1 VWRYGAD
8 VPPPSRRAPG
18 PRRSA
23 AAALNLATRTGGR
36 AWDKVDGIFAR
47 AAHWIAVLPI
57 RVGRL
62 LRGMWE
68 GVRCL
73 RPWSPAWWRS
83 LGRKST
89 WLDVARWLGCRTV
102 DLLEIAAV
110 GEVYETLVDLVKLN
124 TRALIDEEIREASS
138 VFGSALNLRLVR
150 VDRRAVLGPAFSHR
164 DYTSFHTVN
173 GWGDGRRDVL
183 IHELTHVW
191 QYQQVGAI
199 YMPQALHAQRW
210 GAGYRYGGRDGLRA
224 AQEQRAGLASF
235 NREQQAQIVQDFYRM
250 RRSDPD
256 IAVYASFVQEVS
268 TLTPA
273 QLIAGRP
280 M

>member
-1 VWRYGAD
+1 VLR
-8 VPPPSRRAPG
+8 
-18 PRRSA
+18 
-23 AAALNLATRTGGR
+23 LATRTGVR
-36 AWDKVDGIFAR
+36 AWDKVDGIVAR
-47 AAHWIAVLPI
+47 VAHWIARLPM

-62 LRGMWE
+62 LVGLWE

-83 LGRKST
+83 LGRAST
-89 WLDVARWLGCRTV
+89 WLGVARWFGCRIV
-102 DLLEIAAV
+102 DLLEIAGV
-110 GEVYETLVDLVKLN
+110 GEVYETVVDLVKVN
-124 TRALIDEEIREASS
+124 TRALTDEEIREASS
-138 VFGSALNLRLVR
+138 IFGSALNLRLVR

-173 GWGDGRRDVL
+173 GWGEGRRDVL

-191 QYQQVGAI
+191 QYQQAGAI

-210 GAGYRYGGRDGLRA
+210 GGGYRYGGCAGLCA
-224 AQEQRAGLASF
+224 ARERQDSLASF

-280 M
+280 E

>member
-1 VWRYGAD
+1 VLR
-8 VPPPSRRAPG
+8 
-18 PRRSA
+18 
-23 AAALNLATRTGGR
+23 LATSTGVR
-36 AWDKVDGIFAR
+36 AWDKVDGIVAR
-47 AAHWIAVLPI
+47 AAHWTACLPI

-62 LRGMWE
+62 LVGLWA

-83 LGRKST
+83 LGRVST
-89 WLDVARWLGCRTV
+89 WLGVAWWFGCRIV

-110 GEVYETLVDLVKLN
+110 GEVYETVVDLVKLN
-124 TRALIDEEIREASS
+124 TRTLTDEEIREASS
-138 VFGSALNLRLVR
+138 IFGSALNLRLVR

-173 GWGDGRRDVL
+173 GWGEGRRDIL

-199 YMPQALHAQRW
+199 YMPQAVHAQRW
-210 GAGYRYGGRDGLRA
+210 GGGYGYGGSAGLCA
-224 AQEQRAGLASF
+224 AWERRAGLASF
-235 NREQQAQIVQDFYRM
+235 NREQQAQIVQDFCRM

-268 TLTPA
+268 TLTTA